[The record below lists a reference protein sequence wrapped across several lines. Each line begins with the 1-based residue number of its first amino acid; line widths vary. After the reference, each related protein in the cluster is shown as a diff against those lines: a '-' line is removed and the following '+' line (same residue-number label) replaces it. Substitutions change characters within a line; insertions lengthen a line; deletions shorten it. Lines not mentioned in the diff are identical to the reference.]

1 MSIEEVN
8 KIDLFTVT
16 SEEIYPP
23 QAFLVITDHLE
34 WPLNPNDHLFMLQEK
49 INSYIAAVE
58 SGEIY
63 NLFPESRGKNIVIKI
78 YFQHRIPMEC
88 IDFLS
93 NASEVLSS
101 TNIQLQYEESE

>member
-1 MSIEEVN
+1 MSIEDVN

-16 SEEIYPP
+16 SEEIYPA
-23 QAFLVITDHLE
+23 QAFLIITDHLE
-34 WPLNPNDHLFMLQEK
+34 WPLNPNEHLFMLQEK

-58 SGEIY
+58 SGEV
-63 NLFPESRGKNIVIKI
+63 NTLFPESRGKDIVIKI

-88 IDFLS
+88 VDFLGKV
-93 NASEVLSS
+93 SEVLSS